1 VMQKI
6 LAAQNISHYDVLI
19 VIDYHCQTLGME
31 CEATPGEAHKD
42 QLHIHSTTEH
52 ESQRAWPEVTLPAA
66 ETTKNIVNLADNAP
80 PRM

>member
-1 VMQKI
+1 
-6 LAAQNISHYDVLI
+6 
-19 VIDYHCQTLGME
+19 ME
-31 CEATPGEAHKD
+31 CEATPGEARKD

-52 ESQRAWPEVTLPAA
+52 KSQRAQPEVTLPAA